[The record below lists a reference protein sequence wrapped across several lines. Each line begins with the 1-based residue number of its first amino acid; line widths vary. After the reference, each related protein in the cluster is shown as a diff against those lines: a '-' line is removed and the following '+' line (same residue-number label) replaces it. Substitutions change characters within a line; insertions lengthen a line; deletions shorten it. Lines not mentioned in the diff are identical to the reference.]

1 LIYTGS
7 AKGFKEIAALLLQHG
22 ANPNMK
28 DFNGFT
34 PLHEAA
40 VSVMNILFAIFYTIF
55 YMFP

>member
-1 LIYTGS
+1 MYAGS
-7 AKGFKEIAALLLQHG
+7 SKGFKEIAALLLQHG

-40 VSVMNILFAIFYTIF
+40 VSVNILKNLFFSKLI
-55 YMFP
+55 

>member
-1 LIYTGS
+1 MYAGS
-7 AKGFKEIAALLLQHG
+7 SKGFKEIAALLLQNG

-40 VSVMNILFAIFYTIF
+40 VSVNILKNLFFSKLI
-55 YMFP
+55 